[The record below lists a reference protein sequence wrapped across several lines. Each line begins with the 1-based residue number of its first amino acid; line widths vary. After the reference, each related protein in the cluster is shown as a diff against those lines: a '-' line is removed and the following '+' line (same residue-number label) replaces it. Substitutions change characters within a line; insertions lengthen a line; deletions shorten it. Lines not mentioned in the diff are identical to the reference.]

1 VLIEDSP
8 ERRDVEAAGWTVA
21 HDGLALSL

>member
-1 VLIEDSP
+1 VLVEGS
-8 ERRDVEAAGWTVA
+8 EARAEVEAAGWTVA